1 MLGVGMLLFSYG
13 SNSPKQLA
21 ERLGHPVEGRA
32 AYAEGWMRVFR
43 GYSERWQGA
52 VASLLPSRG
61 QKTYGYVAEVS
72 PHDLSIL
79 DGYAGSRYT
88 RTNLVVTRMDGRKQ
102 KAVAYLRDPREPFR
116 HRPSRRY
123 LEAVVA
129 TISSFWTGKD
139 GKTVTVD
146 DIPIR

>member
-72 PHDLSIL
+72 PHSRLIGSSRQWPVVMIMLLSKQ
-79 DGYAGSRYT
+79 T
-88 RTNLVVTRMDGRKQ
+88 RLTMAT
-102 KAVAYLRDPREPFR
+102 KA
-116 HRPSRRY
+116 
-123 LEAVVA
+123 AV
-129 TISSFWTGKD
+129 
-139 GKTVTVD
+139 
-146 DIPIR
+146 